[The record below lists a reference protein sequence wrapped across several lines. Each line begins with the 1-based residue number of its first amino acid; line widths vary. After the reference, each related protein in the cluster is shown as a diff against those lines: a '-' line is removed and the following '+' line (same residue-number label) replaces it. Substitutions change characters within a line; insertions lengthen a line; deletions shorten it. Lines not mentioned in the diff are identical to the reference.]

1 MKIDNVTITK
11 MRLSVLIFTVSL
23 LGAVFSKND
32 VLDNYLEVEFSGVPT
47 HYGNPSHGCL
57 SDEVPIRIQGLKG
70 SMCTSA
76 CSKSA
81 CPTDL
86 PESCDA
92 KPQCVLENKAN
103 HEKYCAL
110 LCSKNSHCGTGSSCE
125 QIQPGVGLCT
135 YS

>member
-1 MKIDNVTITK
+1 MK
-11 MRLSVLIFTVSL
+11 LSVLILT
-23 LGAVFSKND
+23 VFSFIGLSLGVPNF
-32 VLDNYLEVEFSGVPT
+32 LEVSYKGST
-47 HYGNPSHGCL
+47 HYGNPAHGCL

-70 SMCTSA
+70 AMCTSA

-92 KPQCVLENKAN
+92 HPQCVLENKAN

-110 LCSKNSHCGTGSSCE
+110 LCSKDSHCGAGASCE

-135 YS
+135 YV